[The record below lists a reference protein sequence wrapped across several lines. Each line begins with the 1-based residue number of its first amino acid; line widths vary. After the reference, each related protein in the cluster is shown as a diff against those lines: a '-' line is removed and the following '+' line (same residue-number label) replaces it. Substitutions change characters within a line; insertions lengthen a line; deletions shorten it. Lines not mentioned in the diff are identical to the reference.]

1 MCFQFTS
8 AIFSQFQRTWG
19 LQEEVIY
26 TLGIKNEK
34 LNAKLLTCFLSGSRD
49 KNPRRLEIVRS
60 GLFSIVPSVVRVTD
74 IFPGLNT

>member
-1 MCFQFTS
+1 M
-8 AIFSQFQRTWG
+8 
-19 LQEEVIY
+19 
-26 TLGIKNEK
+26 GIKGEK
-34 LNAKLLTCFLSGSRD
+34 LNAKLLTCFLSGGRD